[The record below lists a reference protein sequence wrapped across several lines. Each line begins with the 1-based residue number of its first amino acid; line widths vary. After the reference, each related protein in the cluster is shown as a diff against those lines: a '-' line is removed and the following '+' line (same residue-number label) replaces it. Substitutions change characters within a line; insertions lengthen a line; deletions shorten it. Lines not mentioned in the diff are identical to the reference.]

1 MHNIPQKATR
11 EAFGE
16 ALLELGQRN
25 PKVVAL
31 CADLTGSLKM
41 NAFKAAFPERFFQAG
56 IAEANMIG
64 VAAGL
69 ATTGFI
75 PFAGTFAVFGTG
87 RVYDQIR
94 QAVAY
99 SHKNVKIACSHAGLT
114 LGEDGATHQMLEDI
128 ALMRALPG
136 MTVVAP
142 CDANQTYLAT
152 LKIAEINGPVY
163 LRFGRPKW
171 YNFTNPQDPDFEIGK
186 AQILKK
192 GKHITLF
199 AYGHMVYYALQ
210 AAKELEKENISVE
223 VINVHTIKPLDKETV
238 VASLMKTGAA
248 VIAEEH
254 QKYGGLGSAIAEV
267 SAEHYPV
274 PMEFIAVHDTFGESG
289 KPAELLEKYGLSVA
303 NIFKT
308 AKDVLERK

>member
-1 MHNIPQKATR
+1 MDKKATR
-11 EAFGE
+11 DAFGE
-16 ALLELGQRN
+16 ALLELGKKN

-41 NAFKAAFPERFFQAG
+41 NAFKEAFPERFFQAG

-69 ATTGFI
+69 ATTGYI

-128 ALMRALPG
+128 ALMRALPN

-142 CDANQTYLAT
+142 CDANQTFLAT
-152 LKIAEINGPVY
+152 MKIAEIEGPVY

-171 YNFTNPQDPDFEIGK
+171 YNFTDPQDPEFQIGK
-186 AQILKK
+186 AQVLKK
-192 GKHITLF
+192 GKHVTIF
-199 AYGHMVYYALQ
+199 SYGHLVYYSLQ
-210 AAKELEKENISVE
+210 AAQELEKENISAE
-223 VINVHTIKPLDKETV
+223 VINVHTLKPLDKETII
-238 VASLMKTGAA
+238 ASLMKTGGA

-254 QKYGGLGSAIAEV
+254 QKYGGLGSAVAELA
-267 SAEHYPV
+267 AEHYPV
-274 PMEFIAVHDTFGESG
+274 PMEFVAVRDTFGESG
-289 KPAELLEKYGLSVA
+289 KPVELLEKYGLSPQHIIKAVK
-303 NIFKT
+303 NVF
-308 AKDVLERK
+308 ERK